1 MLGAAFV
8 VGHVLR
14 RRKFYYVHEASVALI
29 LGFIAGAV
37 ATVLNKEESFSKYLN
52 FKEDFFILFLLPPI
66 IYWSGFSLQP
76 KPFFSNFGAICIFA
90 IAGTFVAS
98 IVTGILIYLAG
109 LFFLVYRLTF
119 LESMIFGSLISATDP
134 VTVLAIFQE
143 LGADSNLYALVFGE
157 SVLNDAVAIVLYRT
171 LVSAYKSQLDQTLMG
186 AVWFFVE
193 NFVGSL
199 GIGVSVALSCA
210 LLFKYAGLSV
220 YNLQNLEACLIVLF
234 PYIAYML
241 AESFGLTG
249 IVAILFCGILMK
261 HYTYPNLSGAAQVL
275 AAGFFQLVASLAE
288 TFVFIYMGVSIVSEE
303 LSWSHVGFILFS
315 IVSMGLARYANVYP
329 CTVVINYLRPPSKQI
344 PENHKKA
351 LVFSGLRGAMA
362 FSLALNAKSDLTK
375 PGDKGETGLVIVTST
390 TAIVVVTVL
399 VIGGSIA
406 TLLERLELV
415 GTSESLEEATS
426 RDEMQHLKSPA
437 LDSETDE
444 DDGTMDPLRTRLK
457 KFQQS
462 ATFSELDKKY
472 IRPFFTGQSEVSDQ
486 QLEVRLNG
494 GNVKADHP
502 SPGRGLK
509 RGPRRSLQ
517 PDEQLS
523 RQGSYVSPSEDSP
536 PSSPKVQPSLPPP
549 PLPPLALRPPG

>member
-1 MLGAAFV
+1 M
-8 VGHVLR
+8 
-14 RRKFYYVHEASVALI
+14 
-29 LGFIAGAV
+29 
-37 ATVLNKEESFSKYLN
+37 
-52 FKEDFFILFLLPPI
+52 
-66 IYWSGFSLQP
+66 SLTQ
-76 KPFFSNFGAICIFA
+76 AH
-90 IAGTFVAS
+90 
-98 IVTGILIYLAG
+98 
-109 LFFLVYRLTF
+109 
-119 LESMIFGSLISATDP
+119 
-134 VTVLAIFQE
+134 
-143 LGADSNLYALVFGE
+143 
-157 SVLNDAVAIVLYRT
+157 
-171 LVSAYKSQLDQTLMG
+171 
-186 AVWFFVE
+186 
-193 NFVGSL
+193 
-199 GIGVSVALSCA
+199 
-210 LLFKYAGLSV
+210 LFKYAGLSV

-315 IVSMGLARYANVYP
+315 IVSMGLARFANVYP

-375 PGDKGETGLVIVTST
+375 PGDEEGETGLVIVTST

-415 GTSESLEEATS
+415 GTSESLDQAVDRLIQQSAQTS

-494 GNVKADHP
+494 GNIKADHP
-502 SPGRGLK
+502 SPGRGPK

-523 RQGSYVSPSEDSP
+523 RQGSYMSPSEDSP
-536 PSSPKVQPSLPPP
+536 PSSPKGQPSLPPP